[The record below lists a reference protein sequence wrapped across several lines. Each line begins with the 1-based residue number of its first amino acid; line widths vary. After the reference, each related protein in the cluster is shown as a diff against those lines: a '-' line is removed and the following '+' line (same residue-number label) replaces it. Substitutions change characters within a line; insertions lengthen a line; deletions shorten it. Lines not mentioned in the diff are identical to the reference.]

1 MLLQVTARIDDGAG
15 AGPQR
20 PGGQL
25 KAALGTKWAHC
36 VNVRLVLERYHQNR
50 FIKVGCRAG
59 RMCVCGVGMGGGGAA
74 CWCLNVQACVV
85 AVVLGRCRFACCL
98 HDAGVVRMMGFRV
111 DR

>member
-1 MLLQVTARIDDGAG
+1 LLLQVTARIDDGAA

-50 FIKVGCRAG
+50 FIKVSCRA
-59 RMCVCGVGMGGGGAA
+59 
-74 CWCLNVQACVV
+74 
-85 AVVLGRCRFACCL
+85 
-98 HDAGVVRMMGFRV
+98 VRGCFWG
-111 DR
+111 